1 MKRIISAVLIFVLIL
16 SATLIS
22 GCEKGE
28 GDTSSVNEQSTEI
41 NESEESTVP
50 AKKLKIGSYNIANG
64 REVKWDFKKIADDI
78 MEKDLDIVGL
88 QEIDQFCKRSLSSD
102 TMRLL
107 SIHTGMKYYT
117 FFKCIKYDGGEYGT
131 AILSKYPI
139 VKSDEVELND
149 GTQVER
155 RLLTH
160 AEIDVDGTVINFY
173 NTHLSLKDDFRAKEF
188 GIIAEQLK
196 NVPRAILTGDF
207 NVDGYEEF
215 ETLAPLSY
223 INNTETQYI
232 TFPSSKLK
240 IDNIFYSLEFTEN
253 EEFQGILQNNHSDH
267 VMLYSEFEFIP
278 EK

>member
-1 MKRIISAVLIFVLIL
+1 MKRIISTVLIFVLIL

-22 GCEKGE
+22 GCGKGE
-28 GDTSSVNEQSTEI
+28 GDASSVNEQSTEI

-196 NVPRAILTGDF
+196 NVPKVILTGDF

>member
-22 GCEKGE
+22 GCGKGE

-64 REVKWDFKKIADDI
+64 RDVKWDFKKIADDI

-107 SIHTGMKYYT
+107 SIHTGMKYYA
-117 FFKCIKYDGGEYGT
+117 FFKCIKFDGGEYGT

-149 GTQVER
+149 GTKVER

-173 NTHLSLKDDFRAKEF
+173 NTHLSLDDNFRAKEF

-196 NVPRAILTGDF
+196 DVPRAILTGDF
-207 NVDGYEEF
+207 NVDGYGEF

-232 TFPSSKLK
+232 TFPSSKSK
-240 IDNIFYSLEFTEN
+240 IDNIFYSSEFTEN

-267 VMLYSEFEFIP
+267 VMLYSEFEFMP

>member
-1 MKRIISAVLIFVLIL
+1 
-16 SATLIS
+16 
-22 GCEKGE
+22 
-28 GDTSSVNEQSTEI
+28 
-41 NESEESTVP
+41 
-50 AKKLKIGSYNIANG
+50 
-64 REVKWDFKKIADDI
+64 
-78 MEKDLDIVGL
+78 
-88 QEIDQFCKRSLSSD
+88 
-102 TMRLL
+102 
-107 SIHTGMKYYT
+107 T

-160 AEIDVDGTVINFY
+160 VEIDVDGTVINFY

-196 NVPRAILTGDF
+196 NVPKAILTGDF

-240 IDNIFYSLEFTEN
+240 IDNIFYSSEFTEN

-267 VMLYSEFEFIP
+267 VMLYTEFEFIP

>member
-22 GCEKGE
+22 GCGKGE

-160 AEIDVDGTVINFY
+160 VEIDVDGTVINFY

-196 NVPRAILTGDF
+196 NVPKAILTGDF

-240 IDNIFYSLEFTEN
+240 IDNIFYSSEFTEN
-253 EEFQGILQNNHSDH
+253 EEFQRQLQNNHSDH
-267 VMLYSEFEFIP
+267 VMLYTEFEFIP